1 MSKTDLKFFTNEPE
15 RDLYTRFA
23 AILKSNTQFFDVLVG
38 YFRTSGF
45 FRMWEAMQS
54 VEKIRIL
61 VGLNVDHFT
70 VKLIDRMKDEVKY
83 AAISAKEGKEIFED
97 EVAQEFEQAEASEVV
112 EKGVR
117 VFIEWLKSGKL
128 EMRMYT
134 EAPIHAKV
142 YSVKTKFS
150 GNLGPPNQR
159 KVRQTRLKEAG
170 T

>member
-70 VKLIDRMKDEVKY
+70 VKLIDRMKDKDMEEVKY
-83 AAISAKEGKEIFED
+83 EIIESFGVLSTTPSGWSKELNLISWNGGEPKYDVRQWAPDHAKMG
-97 EVAQEFEQAEASEVV
+97 
-112 EKGVR
+112 KGVSLSR
-117 VFIEWLKSGKL
+117 EEAEELK
-128 EMRMYT
+128 
-134 EAPIHAKV
+134 
-142 YSVKTKFS
+142 
-150 GNLGPPNQR
+150 
-159 KVRQTRLKEAG
+159 RLIDSYKE
-170 T
+170 